1 MYLYYVI
8 YVYYVYPACI
18 LNILNIL
25 NILHILYNLYTIIYT
40 INMPCS
46 DMMGGQL
53 LPGPLLHVFQALLSG
68 RHNSMPDSAVHGA
81 LLGGFG
87 WAPFIDDINDD
98 LPAW

>member
-1 MYLYYVI
+1 MFR
-8 YVYYVYPACI
+8 
-18 LNILNIL
+18 
-25 NILHILYNLYTIIYT
+25 
-40 INMPCS
+40 S

-98 LPAW
+98 LPGKHTKSY